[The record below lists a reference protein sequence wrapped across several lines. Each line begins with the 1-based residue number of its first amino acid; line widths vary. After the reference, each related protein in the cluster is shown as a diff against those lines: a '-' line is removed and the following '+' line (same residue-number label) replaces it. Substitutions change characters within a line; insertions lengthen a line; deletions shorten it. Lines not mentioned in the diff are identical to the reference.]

1 MVGCGGKTLPL
12 APVLLARD
20 DEGLRVFEDLFGKLG
35 EILGVYLSRVERVLA
50 PGKRRKRVQ
59 RLLTVP
65 PHAVMIRCIT
75 LVSGWMCFVT

>member
-20 DEGLRVFEDLFGKLG
+20 DEGLRVLEDLFGELG
-35 EILGVYLSRVERVLA
+35 EVLGVYLSRVERVLA
-50 PGKRRKRVQ
+50 PGKRKKSEKRP
-59 RLLTVP
+59 LTVP
-65 PHAVMIRCIT
+65 PQAVMIRCIT